1 MASLFAEAGAAVI
14 DSDGLNRAQ
23 LRSGEV
29 IETLQ
34 SWWGESICDASGQL
48 SRQRIAEII
57 FGDPAQRR
65 RLEGLLHPRIA
76 RHRERLIEAYQT
88 DASVQAIVLD
98 TPLLIEAQLDR
109 GCDAVVFVEADY
121 AVRRERVRRLRGW
134 PEGEWNRRE
143 NSQNALDKKRSKAD
157 YIVVN
162 NSSDRDELRFAVQ
175 DLLTR
180 LGLSGNTGA

>member
-14 DSDGLNRAQ
+14 DSDELNRAQ

-29 IETLQ
+29 IETLK
-34 SWWGESICDASGQL
+34 SWWGESICDPSGPL
-48 SRQRIAEII
+48 NRQRISENI
-57 FGDPAQRR
+57 FGDTAQRR
-65 RLEGLLHPRIA
+65 RLEGFLHPRIA
-76 RHRERLIEAYQT
+76 RHRERLIEAYQA

-98 TPLLIEAQLDR
+98 SPLLIEAQLDR

-121 AVRRERVRRLRGW
+121 AVRRERVRRFRGW

-162 NSSDRDELRFAVQ
+162 NSSDLDELRFAVQ